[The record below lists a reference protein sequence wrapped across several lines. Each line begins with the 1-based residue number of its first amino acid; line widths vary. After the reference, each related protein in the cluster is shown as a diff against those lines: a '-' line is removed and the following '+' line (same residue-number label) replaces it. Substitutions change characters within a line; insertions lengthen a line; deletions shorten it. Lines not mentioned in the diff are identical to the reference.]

1 MKYVIAIG
9 TLMMLL
15 MHVNLSAQYRAGGA
29 RDRIESQRIAFLTER
44 LNLTPDEATRFWPVY
59 NEYRDGLK
67 AMREDFERPD
77 ILSMSE
83 QDANHLID
91 QHLQREQQR
100 LDMKRNLFTRLRT
113 VIPARKIIQLQ
124 VAEIAFNKELL
135 RRVQDFRGE

>member
-9 TLMMLL
+9 TLTMLL